1 MSESGLFSVLSAQLG
16 IFLIGVNFFETG
28 VDPAGSQENIV
39 VSTGVGRSIGISDI
53 DGKVKF
59 ADTGNIELVLCVLA
73 SPNGLLWCTR
83 DRVDKD
89 LLLVEIDESVGK
101 VLGRVAAVDRGGGV
115 NTSLGGLR
123 TSGGIR
129 AVG

>member
-1 MSESGLFSVLSAQLG
+1 MSKSGLLPVLSAQLG

-53 DGKVKF
+53 DGKVEF
-59 ADTGNIELVLCVLA
+59 ADTGDIELVLRVFA
-73 SPNGLLWCTR
+73 SPNRLLWCTR
-83 DRVDKD
+83 DGVHKD
-89 LLLVEIDESVGK
+89 LLLVEVDEGVGK
-101 VLGRVAAVDRGGGV
+101 ILGRVATMDGGGGV
-115 NTSLGGLR
+115 DTSLGRLR